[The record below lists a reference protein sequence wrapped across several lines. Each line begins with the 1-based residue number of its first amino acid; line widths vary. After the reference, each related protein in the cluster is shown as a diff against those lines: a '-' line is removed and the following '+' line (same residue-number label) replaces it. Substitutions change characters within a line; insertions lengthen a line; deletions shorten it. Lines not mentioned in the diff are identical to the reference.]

1 MDPKNNRL
9 NTQAKPREGARAG
22 TNQQTPDK
30 VENTTAE
37 QLKQPTIKGIKPK
50 KPIEERDNLKR
61 MKAEWKAAQALT
73 NKGAMKKN

>member
-1 MDPKNNRL
+1 
-9 NTQAKPREGARAG
+9 
-22 TNQQTPDK
+22 